1 MTWRRFFR
9 RASWD
14 RDRAE
19 ELGSYLAIE
28 TDENIAR
35 GMSADAARR
44 AAHLKLGN
52 TVRIREEIY
61 RMNTISPLDT
71 FGRDLRLALRG
82 LRRRPGFTLA
92 IVLTLALGIGANT
105 AIFGVVDG
113 VLIKP
118 LPYPDAGE
126 LVSIKHV
133 APGLNLSEL
142 RMSPTQYF
150 TYRDEGRVFQHIGLY
165 GDGGRT
171 ITGVGE
177 PEQARALFVT
187 HDVLQALRVKPLLGR
202 LFAEADISPGGLS
215 TGRPGGA
222 PYASVILLTHAYW
235 QRRFGGD
242 RSVIGRRLL
251 ADSAPVEVIGVM
263 PERFRFLD
271 MEPAPEVISLLTF
284 DRSGMRIGGFG
295 YWSLARLKPGVT
307 VADANADIA
316 RMLPIWLNTWPT
328 PPNTAGRQEYEKW
341 NITPV
346 LQPLKDEVVG
356 GVGDMLW
363 IVMATIG
370 MVLLIAC
377 ANVANLMLVR
387 SEGRRQEFAVR
398 TALGARRGDIVR
410 EVLVESLVLSL
421 IGGALGVALAYAGLT
436 LVVATAPTT
445 LPRVEDISLDP
456 RVVAFAI
463 VVSLL
468 SSLLFGALPALKHA
482 AQHGAPLGGSA
493 RGASVSRERQRT
505 RNALV
510 VVQVALALV
519 LLVASGLMIRTFLAL
534 LNVQPGFVPGADV
547 QTARVWVPPQQVPDA
562 ERVTRL
568 QHEILDK
575 VAALPGVK
583 AAAFASA
590 VPMEGPLRVS
600 LTAVFVE
607 GKDYAAGTTPPV
619 RRMKTVS
626 PGYFAAI
633 GTRMIAGRDITWS
646 DIYNRASVAIVSE
659 NLAREL
665 WGSPAAALGQ
675 RVRDSPPASTD
686 PWREIV
692 GVVENV
698 HEDTLYQAAPTF
710 VYWPVMMG
718 NFNGNRLFATR
729 AVNLVIRSDEAG
741 RESLL
746 NGVRNAVWSVNSNMP
761 VFLVRT
767 MKDLYDQ
774 SMARTSFA
782 LIMLAIAA
790 AMALALGVI
799 GIYGV
804 IAFVVAQRS
813 REIGIRLALGAAP
826 TALMR
831 MFVGQGLVLTAVGA
845 GVGLVTAIA
854 LTQWMSSLLFGVGRL
869 DPATYAAVL
878 GVLATAAAIASY
890 VPARRAAAVDP
901 VETLTAE

>member
-1 MTWRRFFR
+1 
-9 RASWD
+9 
-14 RDRAE
+14 
-19 ELGSYLAIE
+19 
-28 TDENIAR
+28 
-35 GMSADAARR
+35 
-44 AAHLKLGN
+44 
-52 TVRIREEIY
+52 
-61 RMNTISPLDT
+61 NTISWLDT
-71 FGRDLRLALRG
+71 LGRDLRLALRG
-82 LRRRPGFTLA
+82 MRRRSGFTA
-92 IVLTLALGIGANT
+92 AVVLTLALGIGANT

-118 LPYPDAGE
+118 LSYPNAGE
-126 LVSIKHV
+126 LVSIKQV
-133 APGLNLSEL
+133 APGLNVSVLG
-142 RMSPTQYF
+142 MSATQYF

-187 HDVLQALRVKPLLGR
+187 HDVLEALGVQPQLGR
-202 LFAEADISPGGLS
+202 IFTQADS
-215 TGRPGGA
+215 TPGGA
-222 PYASVILLTHAYW
+222 PYAPVVLLTHAYW

-242 RSVIGRRLL
+242 RSVIGRRFI
-251 ADSAPVEVIGVM
+251 ADSTPVEVIGVM
-263 PERFRFLD
+263 PEGFRFLD
-271 MEPAPEVISLLTF
+271 MEPAAEVISLITL
-284 DRSGMRIGGFG
+284 DRSRLRIGGFG
-295 YWSLARLKPGVT
+295 YSSLARLKPGAT

-316 RMLPIWLNTWPT
+316 RMLPIWLEAWPT
-328 PPNTAGRQEYEKW
+328 PPNTAGPQEYEKW
-341 NITPV
+341 KIAPAV
-346 LQPLKDEVVG
+346 QPLKDAVVG

-363 IVMATIG
+363 ILMATIG

-387 SEGRRQEFAVR
+387 SESRRHEFALR

-410 EVLVESLVLSL
+410 EVLVESLALSL
-421 IGGALGVALAYAGLT
+421 VGGALGVALAYAGLQ

-456 RVVAFAI
+456 RVLAFAI

-468 SSLLFGALPALKHA
+468 SSMLFGTLPALKHA
-482 AQHGAPLGGSA
+482 AQHGAPIVGAA
-493 RGASVSRERQRT
+493 RGASTSRGRQRT

-519 LLVASGLMIRTFLAL
+519 LLVASGLMIRTFVAL
-534 LNVQPGFVPGADV
+534 LDVEPGFAAAADV
-547 QTARVWVPPQQVPDA
+547 QTARVWVPPQQVTEA
-562 ERVTRL
+562 ERVTRI

-575 VAALPGVK
+575 VVELPGVK

-590 VPMEGPLRVS
+590 VPMEGPLRVW
-600 LTAVFVE
+600 LNPVFVE
-607 GKDYAAGTTPPV
+607 GKDAPGTTPPM
-619 RRMKTVS
+619 RRMKVVS

-633 GTRMIAGRDITWS
+633 GTRMIAGRDITWN
-646 DIYNRASVAIVSE
+646 DIYGRATVAIVSE
-659 NLAREL
+659 NFAREV

-675 RVRDSPPASTD
+675 RIRDSAPASTD
-686 PWREIV
+686 LWREII

-698 HEDTLYQAAPTF
+698 HEDALYQSAPTF
-710 VYWPVMMG
+710 AYWPVMMENFGG
-718 NFNGNRLFATR
+718 NGLFVMR

-746 NGVRNAVWSVNSNMP
+746 NGVRNAVSSVNASMP

-767 MKDLYDQ
+767 MKDLYDA

-790 AMALALGVI
+790 TMALALGVI

-804 IAFVVAQRS
+804 IAYVVAQRS

-826 TALMR
+826 TQLKR
-831 MFVGQGLVLTAVGA
+831 MFVRQGLVLTAVGA
-845 GVGLVTAIA
+845 AVGLVTAIA
-854 LTQWMSSLLFGVGRL
+854 LTQWMSSLLFGVERL
-869 DPATYAAVL
+869 DPPTYAAVL
-878 GVLATAAAIASY
+878 AVLAMAAAMASY
-890 VPARRAAAVDP
+890 VPARRAATVDP

>member
-19 ELGSYLAIE
+19 ELRSYLAIE

-61 RMNTISPLDT
+61 RMNTISPLET

-82 LRRRPGFTLA
+82 MRRRPGFTLA
-92 IVLTLALGIGANT
+92 VVLTLALGIGANT

-118 LPYPDAGE
+118 LSYPNAGE
-126 LVSIKHV
+126 LVSIRQV
-133 APGLNLSEL
+133 APGLNVSEL
-142 RMSPTQYF
+142 RLSATQYF
-150 TYRDEGRVFQHIGLY
+150 TYREEGRVFQQIGLY

-187 HDVLQALRVKPLLGR
+187 YDVLQALGVKPQLGR
-202 LFAEADISPGGLS
+202 IFTEADSTPGA
-215 TGRPGGA
+215 A
-222 PYASVILLTHAYW
+222 PYAPVIVLTHAYW

-242 RSVIGRRLL
+242 RSVIGRRLV
-251 ADSAPVEVIGVM
+251 ADSNPVEVIGVM
-263 PERFRFLD
+263 PEGFRFLD
-271 MEPAPEVISLLTF
+271 MEPAAEVISLIALNRT
-284 DRSGMRIGGFG
+284 GMRIGGFG

-316 RMLPIWLNTWPT
+316 RMLPIWLDRWPT
-328 PPNTAGRQEYEKW
+328 PPNTGGRQEYEKW
-341 NITPV
+341 KITPV
-346 LQPLKDEVVG
+346 VQPLKDEVVG

-363 IVMATIG
+363 VLMATIG

-387 SEGRRQEFAVR
+387 SESRRQEFAVR

-410 EVLVESLVLSL
+410 EVLVESLTLSL
-421 IGGALGVALAYAGLT
+421 VGGALGVALAYAGLT

-456 RVVAFAI
+456 RVVTFAV
-463 VVSLL
+463 VVSLF
-468 SSLLFGALPALKHA
+468 SSVLFGAIPALKHA
-482 AQHGAPLGGSA
+482 VQHGGPLAGSA
-493 RGASVSRERQRT
+493 RGSSTSRERQRT

-510 VVQVALALV
+510 VVQVALAMV
-519 LLVASGLMIRTFLAL
+519 LLVASGLMIRTFVAL
-534 LNVQPGFVPGADV
+534 LDVEPGFSAAADV
-547 QTARVWVPPQQVPDA
+547 QTARVWVPPQQVPEA
-562 ERVTRL
+562 ERVTRT
-568 QHEILDK
+568 QQEILDK
-575 VAALPGVK
+575 VTALPGVK

-590 VPMEGPLRVS
+590 VPMEGPLRVA
-600 LTAVFVE
+600 LTPVFVE
-607 GKDYAAGTTPPV
+607 GKDYAGTTPP
-619 RRMKTVS
+619 RRRTKTVS
-626 PGYFAAI
+626 PGYFGAI
-633 GTRMIAGRDITWS
+633 GTQFIAGRDITWN
-646 DIYNRASVAIVSE
+646 DIYGRTKVAIVSE
-659 NLAREL
+659 NFAREV

-675 RVRDSPPASTD
+675 RIRDSAPASTD
-686 PWREIV
+686 LWREIV
-692 GVVENV
+692 GIVEDV
-698 HEDTLYQAAPTF
+698 HEDALYQAAPAF
-710 VYWPVMMG
+710 VYWPVMME
-718 NFNGNRLFATR
+718 NFNGNTLFVTR

-746 NGVRNAVWSVNSNMP
+746 NDVRKAVSSVNSSMP

-804 IAFVVAQRS
+804 IAYVVAQRS

-826 TALMR
+826 AALMR
-831 MFVGQGLVLTAVGA
+831 MFVGQGLVLTAIGA
-845 GVGLVTAIA
+845 GAGLVTAIA
-854 LTQWMSSLLFGVGRL
+854 LTQWMSSLLFGVERL

-878 GVLATAAAIASY
+878 GVLAMAAAMASY
-890 VPARRAAAVDP
+890 VPARRAAAIDP